1 MVNSPTI
8 EMIHDWKKKE
18 ALAAHNSLEE
28 FRKPNKLND
37 LIMSKVTLVVE
48 KLARQCEATEVSVD
62 IAILTEL
69 IQVRKLRER
78 IEIQASQTWM

>member
-8 EMIHDWKKKE
+8 AMIHDWKKKE

-37 LIMSKVTLVVE
+37 LIMSKVNLVIE
-48 KLARQCEATEVSVD
+48 KLSR
-62 IAILTEL
+62 
-69 IQVRKLRER
+69 
-78 IEIQASQTWM
+78 

>member
-8 EMIHDWKKKE
+8 AMIHDWKKKE

-37 LIMSKVTLVVE
+37 LIMSKVNLVIE
-48 KLARQCEATEVSVD
+48 KLSRQCDSTEVSVD
-62 IAILTEL
+62 IATLTAL

-78 IEIQASQTWM
+78 IEMQTSQTWM